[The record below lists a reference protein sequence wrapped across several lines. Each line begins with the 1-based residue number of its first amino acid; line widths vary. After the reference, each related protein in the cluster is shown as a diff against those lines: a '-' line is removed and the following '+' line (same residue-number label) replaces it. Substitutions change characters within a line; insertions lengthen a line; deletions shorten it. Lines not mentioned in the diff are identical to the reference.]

1 MSLVFNAGREM
12 NNVVDGHFITSLD
25 VPVKKVLNAA
35 AVLQSVVV
43 LGYTSDGQEFFSS
56 SIADGSE
63 VLWLIE
69 RLKLQLL
76 NEG

>member
-12 NNVVDGHFITSLD
+12 SNVVDGHFITSLD
-25 VPVKKVLNAA
+25 VPVEKVLNSAA
-35 AVLQSVVV
+35 GLQSVVV

-69 RLKLQLL
+69 QIGRAHV
-76 NEG
+76 